1 MSVYGNAFVV
11 VKTVERNI
19 IVKPHEAPTKNLRTF
34 PSSSRREKGEKHLL
48 PYRVNAR
55 DRSVS
60 ENVIFLVCF
69 PRVKTLRPSEAVSSR
84 VGLVFCAHKKRCR
97 KAPYGARVTGTTRGD
112 PVTQSRAT
120 SENGRGGGAVKGDA
134 VYVCTVAAAAK
145 HRRKLVG

>member
-1 MSVYGNAFVV
+1 ME
-11 VKTVERNI
+11 TR
-19 IVKPHEAPTKNLRTF
+19 
-34 PSSSRREKGEKHLL
+34 SSSLKQWSEILLLNRTRHRRKTYEHFRRPLGGKKAKNIY
-48 PYRVNAR
+48 YRVNAR

-97 KAPYGARVTGTTRGD
+97 KASYGARVTGTTRGD